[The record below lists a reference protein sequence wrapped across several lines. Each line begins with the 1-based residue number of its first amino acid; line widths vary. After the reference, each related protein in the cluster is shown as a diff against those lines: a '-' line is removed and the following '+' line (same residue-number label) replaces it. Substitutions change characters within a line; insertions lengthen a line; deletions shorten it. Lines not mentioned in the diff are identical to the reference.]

1 MPAIYDLGRNPT
13 IARTLTVTGT
23 SSGVTLTA
31 TCRRISILATGASQL
46 FKIGTGAQTATAS
59 DHLIATGERLIMNI
73 NKGSSIAAIRHG
85 ATSGTLE
92 ISEFA

>member
-1 MPAIYDLGRNPT
+1 MSAVNILGKDPT

-31 TCRRISILATGASQL
+31 TCRRISIMAIGATML
-46 FKIGTGAQTATAS
+46 FKIGPGAQTATAA
-59 DHLIATGERLIMNI
+59 DHHIINGERLIFDI
-73 NKGSSIAAIRHG
+73 SKGSSIAAIRHAG
-85 ATSGTLE
+85 TNGTLE

>member
-1 MPAIYDLGRNPT
+1 MPAISEFDRNPT

-31 TCRRISILATGASQL
+31 TCRRISILATGAAML
-46 FKIGTGAQTATAS
+46 FKIGTGAQTATTT
-59 DHLIATGERLIMNI
+59 DHYIANGERLIMNI
-73 NKGSSIAAIRHG
+73 NKGSSIAAIRHA